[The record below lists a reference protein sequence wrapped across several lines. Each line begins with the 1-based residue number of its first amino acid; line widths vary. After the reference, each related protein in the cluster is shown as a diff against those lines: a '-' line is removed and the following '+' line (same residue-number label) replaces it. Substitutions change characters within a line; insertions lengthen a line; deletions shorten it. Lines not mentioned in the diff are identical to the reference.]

1 VSDGYNRRPTTR
13 AKRKV
18 TAAEGARLTGLS
30 ERHVARLVAQSRDEW
45 LIEQAARRERIRA
58 YHDDEGHSWSETAKH
73 FGVSDDTVMKLG
85 YRARKERAAERET
98 AENARNEALNPPLF

>member
-1 VSDGYNRRPTTR
+1 MSASENRRPTTR

-18 TAAEGARLTGLS
+18 TAAEGARITGLS
-30 ERHVARLVAQSRDEW
+30 ARHVQRLVAQPRDEW
-45 LIEQAARRERIRA
+45 LAEQAARRERIRA

-73 FGVSDDTVMKLG
+73 FNVSEDTVMRLG

-98 AENARNEALNPPLF
+98 AEKARNEALNPPLF

>member
-1 VSDGYNRRPTTR
+1 
-13 AKRKV
+13 V